1 LTIKYNKLIAYPVEF
16 SYITDSGGAGGFF
29 FGRVIVAFTFKEG
42 YMFQRSNN
50 KRSFVWA
57 LLCLAFIGSLSSVQA
72 SSDVYNGHRGQSF
85 NKGWKFNLGDIT
97 GAQAVA
103 FNDGGWRGLN
113 VPHDWSIELPFNQ
126 NVPANQWGIEGY
138 MDGGIGWYRKTFT
151 LPQSSS
157 GNRIFLAFDGVYM
170 NSTVYCNGDS
180 IGLMPYGYSTYEF
193 DITSHV
199 TFGAASNVIAVKV
212 NHQIPSSRWYPGSG
226 IYRNVWLTTLN
237 PVHIAWCG
245 TFVTTPSISAASA
258 VAKVS
263 SEVQNQSTA
272 SHTITVTATMTDANG
287 AVVASNSSPPTAI
300 AANSLDTIVQNLSVA
315 NPKMWSTTSPNL
327 YNVKTVVID
336 NGAAVDS
343 FVTTMGFR
351 TLRYDANTGFYL
363 NGQNLKIYG
372 FCNHHCTSALGAA
385 SFYRGKEWMIEK
397 LIPMGTNAI
406 RTSHNPESPE
416 LYEICDRLGIMVM
429 DEFSD
434 MWEKTKN
441 NYDYGRFFTKWA
453 QTDIRNMVRRDRNHP
468 CVIMW
473 SSANEVLSNNML
485 TNATN
490 LRNWIRND
498 DTTRPVTWARDNPA
512 TASYQTSIDVFD
524 LHGMNYQE
532 TTYDQ
537 VHQQYPNR
545 KIFGSE
551 NGGSESN
558 FYDIYRHAFVAGSFF
573 WTGFDYQGEATWPS
587 VRAGAGR
594 VSTCGFPKGNY
605 WVYQGQWLTAPMV
618 HIGNHWNY
626 SAGSNQAVTVY
637 SNCDAV
643 ELFLNSTSIGS
654 KNTTNSTGVYHLT
667 WSVPYAAGTL
677 KAVGKKA
684 GAIVANDSVKT
695 TGAAAKIN
703 VTPDRTRISGDGED
717 LSFVTVDVADA
728 NGLTV
733 PTANN
738 SISFS
743 CTGAGTIVGVDN
755 GDPGN
760 HLSMKASICPAYNG
774 KCLVIVQSSGTTG
787 NAVLT
792 ASSTGLTGG
801 SATIACSLATTG
813 IKGKNTPVIGPGI
826 SAAMEL
832 ATHASHL
839 STIVR
844 YRLPFSGAVGL
855 NIYNAKGNCV
865 ATLVN
870 EYQKAGAYRLQWDAR
885 NSIGEKIAS
894 GIYYCK
900 LTSNGM
906 SLTKTI
912 IRIEK

>member
-1 LTIKYNKLIAYPVEF
+1 MSKWAYGQQIFIWAFACLV
-16 SYITDSGGAGGFF
+16 F
-29 FGRVIVAFTFKEG
+29 FGPL
-42 YMFQRSNN
+42 S
-50 KRSFVWA
+50 
-57 LLCLAFIGSLSSVQA
+57 IGQA
-72 SSDVYNGHRGQSF
+72 ATDVYNGHRGQSF
-85 NKGWKFNLGDIT
+85 NKGWKFNLGDVT

-103 FNDGGWRGLN
+103 FNDGAWRGLN

-126 NVPANQWGIEGY
+126 NVPKNQWGIEGY

-157 GNRIFLAFDGVYM
+157 GNRVWIEFDGVYM
-170 NSTVYCNGDS
+170 NSIVYCNGDS
-180 IGLMPYGYSTYEF
+180 IGLMPYGYETYEF

-199 TFGAASNVIAVKV
+199 TFGATSNVIAVKV

-226 IYRNVWLTTLN
+226 IYRNVWLTILN
-237 PVHIAWCG
+237 PVHIASCG
-245 TFVTTPSISAASA
+245 TFVTTPSITTASG

-272 SHTITVTATMTDANG
+272 SHTVTISATITDANG
-287 AVVASNSSPPTAI
+287 TVAATNLSPSTAV
-300 AANSLDTIVQNLSVA
+300 AAGGLDTVVQNLTVA
-315 NPKMWSTTSPNL
+315 NPKLWSTTSPNL
-327 YNVKTVVID
+327 YTVKTVVTD
-336 NGAAVDS
+336 NGAPVDS

-351 TLRYDANTGFYL
+351 TIRYDANTGFYL
-363 NGQNLKIYG
+363 NDQNMKIYG

-385 SFYRGKEWMIEK
+385 SFYRGKEWMVEK

-406 RTSHNPESPE
+406 RTSHNPEAPE
-416 LYEICDRLGIMVM
+416 LLDICDKLGIMVM
-429 DEFSD
+429 DEFTD
-434 MWEKTKN
+434 MWDSPKN
-441 NYDYGRFFTKWA
+441 TYDYGKFFPKWA
-453 QTDIRNMVRRDRNHP
+453 QTDIQNFVRRDRNHP

-473 SSANEVLSNNML
+473 STANEVLSNNML

-490 LRNWIRND
+490 LKKWVRND

-537 VHQQYPNR
+537 VHTQYPNR

-558 FYDIYRHAFVAGSFF
+558 FYEIYRHQFVAGAFF

-605 WVYQGQWLTAPMV
+605 WVHQGQWLSMPMV
-618 HIGNHWNY
+618 HIGNHWNW
-626 SAGSNQAVTVY
+626 SAGSNQTVTVY

-643 ELFLNSTSIGS
+643 ELFLNSASLGS

-684 GAIVANDSVKT
+684 GAVVANDSVKT
-695 TGAAAKIN
+695 TGAAAAIKL
-703 VTPDRTRISGDGED
+703 TADRGRIAGDGED
-717 LSFVTVDVADA
+717 LSFVTVEVVDV

-733 PTANN
+733 PTATN
-738 SISFS
+738 SMSFT
-743 CTGAGTIVGVDN
+743 CTGPGTIVGVDN
-755 GDPGN
+755 GDATN
-760 HLSMKASICPAYNG
+760 QLSMKASTCPAYNG
-774 KCLVIVQSSGTTG
+774 KCLVIVQSNGTMG
-787 NAVLT
+787 NAVLA
-792 ASSTGLTGG
+792 ASATGLSAG

-813 IKGKNTPVIGPGI
+813 IQMNRTPASESGFAG
-826 SAAMEL
+826 ATQL
-832 ATHASHL
+832 AVHGSNAVTNIQYHL
-839 STIVR
+839 S
-844 YRLPFSGAVGL
+844 FSGAIGL
-855 NIYNAKGNCV
+855 HIYDAKGI
-865 ATLVN
+865 LVKN
-870 EYQKAGAYRLQWDAR
+870 IVSGYQQAGTHRAQWDGK
-885 NSIGEKIAS
+885 NSSGEKTGA
-894 GIYYCK
+894 GIYYCT
-900 LTSNGM
+900 LTAHGCI
-906 SLTKTI
+906 LTKTI
-912 IRIEK
+912 ARIGTY